1 MDTRRGRFIV
11 FEGTE
16 GAGKSTQLKRLQQW
30 MADSGWIHHLQQ
42 SLPPGVSPILVTRE
56 PGGTDL
62 GQRLRLLL
70 LDSSLTEAQGLPSIT
85 ELLLY
90 AADRAQ
96 HVFTTLKPALEKGT
110 LILCDRYTAS
120 TVAYQGYGRGLD
132 LGLIGQLNA
141 IATSGLTPDLTLWLD
156 LDVEQGL
163 HRAHQRQLEVL
174 ELTGEDRMES
184 ADLAFHQR
192 VQQGFAAQA
201 KADPQHMVR
210 IDAGCS
216 EDQVAAEIQ
225 IVMEHKLQKWF
236 PRPLL
241 RQSNTI
247 L

>member
-30 MADSGWIHHLQQ
+30 LADSGWLRHLQQ
-42 SLPPGVSPILVTRE
+42 SLPPEVSPMLVTRE

-96 HVFTTLKPALEKGT
+96 HVHTTLKPALERGT

-141 IATSGLTPDLTLWLD
+141 IATTGLTPDLTLWLD
-156 LDVEQGL
+156 LDVEKGL
-163 HRAHQRQLEVL
+163 HRARQRQPEVP
-174 ELTGEDRMES
+174 ELAGKDRMEA

-201 KADPQHMVR
+201 EANPQHMVR
-210 IDAGCS
+210 IEAGVA
-216 EDQVAAEIQ
+216 EDQVAAQIQ
-225 IVMEHKLQKWF
+225 TVMEHKLQQWH
-236 PRPLL
+236 PRPLTT
-241 RQSNTI
+241 S
-247 L
+247 

>member
-1 MDTRRGRFIV
+1 MDVRRGRFIV

-16 GAGKSTQLKRLQQW
+16 GAGKSTQLKRLKQW
-30 MADSGWIHHLQQ
+30 LADSGWLHHLQQ
-42 SLPPGVSPILVTRE
+42 FLPPEVSPVLVTRE

-96 HVFTTLKPALEKGT
+96 HVFTTLNPALEKGT

-120 TVAYQGYGRGLD
+120 TVAYQGYGRALD
-132 LGLIGQLNA
+132 LALIQQLNA
-141 IATSGLTPDLTLWLD
+141 IATCGLTPDLTLWLD

-163 HRAHQRQLEVL
+163 RRARQRQPKVL
-174 ELTGEDRMES
+174 ELAGADRMEA

-201 KADPQHMVR
+201 KANPQHMIR
-210 IDAGCS
+210 IEAGCS
-216 EDQVAAEIQ
+216 EDQVAAQIQ
-225 IVMEHKLQKWF
+225 TMMEQYLQQWY
-236 PRPLL
+236 PQPLTTL
-241 RQSNTI
+241 
-247 L
+247 